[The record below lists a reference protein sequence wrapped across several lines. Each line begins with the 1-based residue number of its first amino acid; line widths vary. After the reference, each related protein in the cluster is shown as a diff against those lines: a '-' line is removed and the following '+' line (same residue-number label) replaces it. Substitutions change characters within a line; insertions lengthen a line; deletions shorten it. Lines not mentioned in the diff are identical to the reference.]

1 MPLVK
6 LDDVLKKAQAGGYAV
21 GAYNFMNM
29 EMIYGIIDA
38 AEETQTPVIIQCP
51 GSGQGDR
58 HRQDRQYP
66 DKGR

>member
-38 AEETQTPVIIQCP
+38 AEETQTPEVADP
-51 GSGQGDR
+51 GTQ
-58 HRQDRQYP
+58 P
-66 DKGR
+66 DGR